1 MGVKTVYTRHKK
13 APFGKGV
20 TAMLARILK
29 RAGLGFLL
37 GMAMGDLIAYFTGS
51 GSGLPVAP
59 DLIKAVGSEEAALLI
74 QTVLS
79 GLIGAA
85 GLGGMLFYEIE
96 EWSMLRTMIT
106 HFALISAVFLTV
118 SRVLCWVSTVTEML
132 IMEGI
137 MLAAYLIVW
146 VIMCAVYR
154 SQVSE
159 LNELQQRA
167 KDKEVG
173 K

>member
-1 MGVKTVYTRHKK
+1 
-13 APFGKGV
+13 
-20 TAMLARILK
+20 MLVRIFK

-37 GMAMGDLIAYFTGS
+37 GMAMGNIIAYFTSS

-59 DLIKAVGSEEAALLI
+59 QLIEAVGGEAGALLI

-85 GLGGMLFYEIE
+85 GFGGMLFYEIE
-96 EWSMLRTMIT
+96 KWSMLRTMAT

-118 SRVLCWVSTVTEML
+118 SRLLYWMTTLTEIL
-132 IMEGI
+132 VMEGI
-137 MLAAYLIVW
+137 MLVAYLIVW

-154 SQVSE
+154 SQVKE
-159 LNELQQRA
+159 LNELQIQYNNEHKTKKA
-167 KDKEVG
+167 
-173 K
+173 